1 MSAMPAIC
9 FYFQMHQPRRLR
21 RYSVFD
27 TGSDYFNDAVNR
39 QIVQK
44 VANKCYHPF
53 LNMLRKLVDQTDG
66 RFAVSLSIT
75 GPLVEQLRDAEPGVI
90 DRLVSLAETGR
101 CEFLSE
107 TSHHS
112 LAYVYSKDEFAHQV
126 ESHALMIEELFGQR
140 PRVFRNT
147 ELVYDNALAAFI
159 RDHTDCKA
167 ILAEG
172 VDAVLAGRSPN
183 HLYVPAGC
191 DELTLLLRNYK
202 LSDDIAFRFSDH
214 HWPEHP
220 LNVDKYVRWLT
231 SAGGDVVNLFMD
243 IETFGEH
250 QWAET
255 GIFEFM
261 ALLPGAALAA
271 DHAFMTVSEAVD
283 AFDPAGTY
291 DAPKATSW
299 ADTERDLS
307 AWAGNAMQIG
317 AASELYKLERDVKQS
332 RHRAL
337 IDDWRRL
344 STSDHFYYMCTKYFA
359 DGVVHRYFNPYE
371 SPYDS
376 YINFMNVLDNLRTR
390 TAELAKK

>member
-27 TGSDYFNDAVNR
+27 TDSDYFNDGVNR

-53 LNMLRKLVDQTDG
+53 LRMLRKLIDQTSG
-66 RFAVSLSIT
+66 QFAVSLSLT
-75 GPLVEQLRDAEPGVI
+75 GSLVEQLRAAEPGVI
-90 DRLVSLAETGR
+90 DELVALAETGR

-126 ESHALMIEELFGQR
+126 EAHAMLIEELFGQK

-147 ELVYDNALAAFI
+147 ELVYDNDLAAFVAEQ
-159 RDHTDCKA
+159 TDCKA
-167 ILAEG
+167 ILTEG
-172 VDAVLAGRSPN
+172 VDAALAGRSPN
-183 HLYVPAGC
+183 NLYTPPDHA
-191 DELTLLLRNYK
+191 DLTLLLRNYK

-214 HWPEHP
+214 SWPEHP
-220 LNVDKYVRWLT
+220 LNVDKYVRWL
-231 SAGGDVVNLFMD
+231 AVGGDVVNLFMD

-250 QWAET
+250 QWVET

-261 ALLPGAALAA
+261 GLLPGAALAA
-271 DHAFMTVSEAVD
+271 GHQFMTVSEAVD
-283 AFDPAGTY
+283 AFEPIGVFDV
-291 DAPKATSW
+291 PKAISW
-299 ADTERDLS
+299 ADSERDLS

-317 AASELYKLERDVKQS
+317 AANELYKLERDVKKS
-332 RHRAL
+332 RNRAL

-344 STSDHFYYMCTKYFA
+344 TTSDHFYYMCTKYFA

-390 TAELAKK
+390 TAELVKK